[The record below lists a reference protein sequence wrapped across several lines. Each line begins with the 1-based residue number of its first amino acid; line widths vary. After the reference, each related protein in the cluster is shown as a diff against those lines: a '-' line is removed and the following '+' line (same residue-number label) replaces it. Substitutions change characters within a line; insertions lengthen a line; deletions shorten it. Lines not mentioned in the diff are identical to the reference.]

1 VIQNSSSS
9 LDPLTSGARTTTTLP
24 PGLAQ
29 DTPGAAAG
37 SAERHWPAISTPPE
51 QSTVSDQAHPGAELE
66 PGVALEAVALIYDY
80 PQAANPVRPGLT
92 EPLPLQ
98 RWDAAPHRRGPTA
111 IHPLDL
117 SSALRC
123 EGPLTSP
130 ALAAHV
136 LRILAAES
144 LELAA
149 VASSSLLVVLSGRG
163 TLQRPAAPG
172 TEPLAI
178 AWGSGDV
185 IVLPAGPTPRL
196 EAAEESSL
204 FWVHDGPLLH
214 YLGVAP
220 TAPRFRP
227 ALYRAERLEAELARL
242 EADHSASRA
251 NRLSLLLGHT
261 DLPASRTVSHTLW
274 AMLGL
279 VPAGAVQPPH
289 RHQSVAI
296 DLILDCDPGC
306 YTLVG
311 SELDGE
317 GQIRNPRRIEWEPG
331 GVFLTPPGLW
341 HAHVNGS
348 GRTARLMPIQDAGLH
363 TYLRS
368 LDIRFAGGLSP

>member
-1 VIQNSSSS
+1 MQNSPSF
-9 LDPLTSGARTTTTLP
+9 LDPLASGATTATTLP
-24 PGLAQ
+24 PALAQ
-29 DTPGAAAG
+29 GPPMSAAG
-37 SAERHWPAISTPPE
+37 PAAQLQPASASPSEPSTLA
-51 QSTVSDQAHPGAELE
+51 QQVDPGAE
-66 PGVALEAVALIYDY
+66 LEAVALIYDY

-98 RWDAAPHRRGPTA
+98 RWDAATHRRGPTA

-117 SSALRC
+117 SAALRC

-136 LRILAAES
+136 LRILAGEC

-163 TLQRPAAPG
+163 TLQRPAGPG
-172 TEPLAI
+172 SEPLTL
-178 AWGSGDV
+178 AWGPGDV
-185 IVLPAGPTPRL
+185 VVLPTGPTPCL
-196 EAAEESSL
+196 QAAEESSL
-204 FWVHDGPLLH
+204 FWVHDGPLLR

-242 EADHSASRA
+242 EADRSASRP

-279 VPAGAVQPPH
+279 VPAGALQPPH

-317 GQIRNPRRIEWEPG
+317 GQIRNPRRIDWEPG

-341 HAHVNGS
+341 HAHVNES

-368 LDIRFAGGLSP
+368 LDIRFAGGLST